1 MMNNSF
7 ICPECG
13 QRTADSFTE
22 MTYEVEGSKITLKD
36 IPAQV
41 CPNGHSYIDGFTA
54 ENANRLVNHVVE
66 DVNAYA
72 KKLGKQPVRPF
83 EVVIAA

>member
-1 MMNNSF
+1 MNNSF

-13 QRTADSFTE
+13 QRTVDSFTE
-22 MTYEVEGSKITLKD
+22 MIYEVEGSKITLKEV
-36 IPAQV
+36 PAQV

-54 ENANRLVNHVVE
+54 ESANRLINHVVE
-66 DVNAYA
+66 DVNSYA